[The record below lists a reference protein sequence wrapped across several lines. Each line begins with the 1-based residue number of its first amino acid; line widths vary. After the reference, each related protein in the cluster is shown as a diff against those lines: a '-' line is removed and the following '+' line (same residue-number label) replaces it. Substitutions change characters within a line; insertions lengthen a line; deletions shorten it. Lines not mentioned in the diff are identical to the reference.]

1 MIINI
6 HLETSFKVTAYPL
19 TKKTQRDIK
28 QIGLLEKNIHNYMI
42 RTWIFHIILL

>member
-19 TKKTQRDIK
+19 TKETQRDMN
-28 QIGLLEKNIHNYMI
+28 QIGLLEKIY
-42 RTWIFHIILL
+42 III